1 MKKAILSFLF
11 IAICCF
17 AYANNLSKQLFN
29 KVTISKTS
37 SHLSLKKQNKLKIKK
52 KPFFCSLQ
60 GTAWASTFELECAD
74 GSTSTYVVSGIAW
87 ELYCPE
93 YGHFYTTF
101 CTDVESSP
109 SGDGC

>member
-1 MKKAILSFLF
+1 MKKTILSFLF

-17 AYANNLSKQLFN
+17 AYANNASKQLLH
-29 KVTISKTS
+29 KGTISKTK
-37 SHLSLKKQNKLKIKK
+37 SLIIKKQNKPAFKK
-52 KPFFCSLQ
+52 KSFFCSLQ

-87 ELYCPE
+87 ELFCPE
-93 YGHFYTTF
+93 YGYFYTTF

-109 SGDGC
+109 SGAGC